1 MKTLNNILDNIDV
14 LQTIGS
20 TELNIAS
27 IEFDSRKV
35 KSSQL
40 FVAVNGV
47 DTDGHKYIDS
57 AISNGANSILCEHLP
72 ENIEDKI
79 TYIVTS
85 NSAKALGII
94 ASNYYDNPSSK
105 LKLVGLT
112 GTNGKTTTVTLLYQ
126 LFEELGYKTGL
137 LSTIS
142 NYVHN
147 VKIDATHTT
156 PDPIQLNKLLSDMVD
171 TGCEYCFME
180 VSSHALHQHRVAGL
194 KFTGAVFTNITQDH
208 LDYHKTFAEYIKAK
222 KLLFDNLDKSAF
234 ALVNKDDKNGRIM
247 LQNTSAKKQTMAL
260 KSMADFKARVLESH
274 IDGMLIS
281 LDNTEMWTQFIGGFN
296 AYNILSVYAVAI
308 LLGQDANEVIQAI
321 SILKS
326 VDGRFQYIKSKNG
339 KLAIVDYAHTPDALK
354 NVLKTID
361 EINQG
366 GSKIIT
372 VVGAGGNRDKSK
384 RPLMAEIA
392 AKMSNQVIL
401 TSDNPRDENPEDIIE
416 AMRTGV
422 LPPLNNKLL
431 AITNRKE
438 AIKTAC
444 MLANAGDIVLVA
456 GKGHET
462 YQEIK
467 GVKHHFDDREIIKE
481 IFETE

>member
-1 MKTLNNILDNIDV
+1 MKTLSNILANINV
-14 LQTIGS
+14 LQTIGDS
-20 TELNIAS
+20 NITISS

-35 KSSQL
+35 EKNQL
-40 FVAVNGV
+40 FIAVNGV

-57 AISNGANSILCEHLP
+57 AISNGANSILCEKLP
-72 ENIEDKI
+72 EATIDNV
-79 TYIVTS
+79 TYIVVAD
-85 NSAKALGII
+85 SADALGVVS
-94 ASNYYDNPSSK
+94 SNYYDNPSSK

-126 LFEELGYKTGL
+126 LFIGLGYKIGL

-142 NYVHN
+142 NFIHDIKVE
-147 VKIDATHTT
+147 ATHTT
-156 PDPIQLNKLLSDMVD
+156 PDPIHLNRLLADMVD

-180 VSSHALHQHRVAGL
+180 VSSHALHQKRIAGL

-234 ALVNKDDKNGRIM
+234 ALVNTDDKNGMVM
-247 LQNTSAKKQTMAL
+247 LQNTSAKKHTMAL
-260 KSMADFKARVLESH
+260 KSMANFKVRVIESH
-274 IDGMLIS
+274 IDGMLIT

-296 AYNILSVYAVAI
+296 AYNILAVYAVAM
-308 LLGQDANEVIQAI
+308 LLNQDSNEVIQAI
-321 SILKS
+321 SVLKS
-326 VDGRFQYIKSKNG
+326 VDGRFQYIKSKTG

-354 NVLKTID
+354 NVLSTIKD
-361 EINQG
+361 INEG

-372 VVGAGGNRDKSK
+372 VVGAGGNRDKTK
-384 RPLMAEIA
+384 RPLMASIA

-401 TSDNPRDENPEDIIE
+401 TSDNPRNEKPEDIIE
-416 AMRTGV
+416 EMRAGV

-431 AITNRKE
+431 AITNRRE
-438 AIKTAC
+438 AIRTAC
-444 MLANAGDIVLVA
+444 SFAQPGDIILVA

-462 YQEIK
+462 YQEIE
-467 GVKHHFDDREIIKE
+467 GVKHHFDDREIINE
-481 IFETE
+481 FFETE